1 MIRLFWRRLLFQTQ
15 EVFMAFWNREL
26 TPSRWSERSFSP
38 LTDFNDMFDRLR
50 REFYSP
56 DVFRGTLEAYGP
68 RVEVQETDKHI
79 QVCAELPGMNEKDI
93 NVTLRDDNLI
103 IEGERKSEKRK
114 EGKGF
119 YRSEFS
125 YGSFFR
131 SIPIDVEVDK
141 DKVEA
146 TYKDGILEITL
157 NKLAETQQHAK
168 KIEIKH

>member
-1 MIRLFWRRLLFQTQ
+1 
-15 EVFMAFWNREL
+15 MAFWNREL
-26 TPSRWSERSFSP
+26 IPSRWSERGLSP
-38 LTDFNDMFDRLR
+38 LSDINEMFDRLR

-56 DVFRGTLEAYGP
+56 DLFQGTLEAYGP
-68 RVEVQETDKHI
+68 RVEVQETEKNI
-79 QVCAELPGMNEKDI
+79 QVCAELPGMKEKDI

-114 EGKGF
+114 EEKGL

-125 YGSFFR
+125 YGSFYR

-141 DKVEA
+141 DNVEA
-146 TYKDGILEITL
+146 TYKDGILEVTL
-157 NKLAETQQHAK
+157 NKLAETKQHAK